1 MAVEQLKPLKEEVHR
16 QLYPNKIG
24 ASSTIFTQS
33 SGFLAVQNSFERKK
47 NKKGGEQKEK
57 KKKEE
62 KLTLARVGNGTPYPV
77 II

>member
-1 MAVEQLKPLKEEVHR
+1 LDCAASVERAVGEEVGDTMAVEQLKPLKEEVHR

-47 NKKGGEQKEK
+47 NKKGGE
-57 KKKEE
+57 
-62 KLTLARVGNGTPYPV
+62 
-77 II
+77 